1 MNRFIIVTRHDLI
14 FMDRATQ
21 YFVRTGSFVIFAFLF
36 YPDPGRFRV
45 DEVTQDQREDCYV
58 ATLHINQVDVQD
70 SRPYYL
76 VVENERG
83 ADRHSVALKVEGL
96 FPGEFQFRIISRR
109 RERVKRL

>member
-1 MNRFIIVTRHDLI
+1 M
-14 FMDRATQ
+14 
-21 YFVRTGSFVIFAFLF
+21 
-36 YPDPGRFRV
+36 
-45 DEVTQDQREDCYV
+45 TQDQREDCYV

-96 FPGEFQFRIISRR
+96 FPGKCARFARIILNENEKKKKRR
-109 RERVKRL
+109 GQAIVTEAAERRGARCN